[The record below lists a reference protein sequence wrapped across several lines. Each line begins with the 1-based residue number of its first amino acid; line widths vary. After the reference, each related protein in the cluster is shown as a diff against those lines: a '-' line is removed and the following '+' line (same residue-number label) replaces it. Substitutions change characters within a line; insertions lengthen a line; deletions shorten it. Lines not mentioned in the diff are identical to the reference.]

1 MQRRLT
7 ADAGPGHNRR
17 DVKGTIAAAA
27 VVACVCASGCL
38 YEVEAIDLTQQDV
51 RMTFLHTSD
60 IHSRI
65 FPYDHDPLYT
75 EEQLGLVPG
84 RGPYGGIARV
94 AGIVEREREKAGRAL
109 WFDSGDLFQGA
120 PVFNEFGG
128 EAEVRA
134 LSVAGIDAMALG
146 NHEFDAGPRNVARQF
161 GNFADFPLLAANY
174 RFLLDEQPFARDFQS
189 IVQPFVVFNV
199 DGLVIGVIG
208 MGNLSSM
215 NGLEDGGNSLGILPL
230 ETLQTVQ
237 SHVNQMR
244 DDVDLVVVL
253 DHLGLGEDETIA
265 RNLCGIDL
273 ILGGHHHIAL
283 DPPKL
288 IQYDPDP
295 DILFGGEVE
304 SEDPLPDGT
313 PISQDDFNDI
323 LGYCPDEWKRDTL
336 LSHPN
341 AFSKFVGRLDV
352 VVRDRRIVSHDY
364 KLFPVDNT
372 APEHADVTWVLED
385 YQEEMRRRYNFD
397 VVVTHATARMTRFGT
412 TGGDSAL
419 GNFLAESMQ
428 FREFV
433 ETDFCVTN
441 SLGIRT
447 DIDEGPVTIEKIFN
461 VMPFDNTI
469 ATMFL
474 SGLEVQE
481 LLDFSTARS
490 AERGCT
496 SQIQVSGV
504 SFTMNCRTGKAE
516 DIVLNGEPLSPNGV
530 YELCTNNYIGRGG
543 SGFKVL
549 GRNTTF
555 IDTGI
560 SLRDAVIDQLQALP
574 ELPVCYDE
582 NTPVENCHEGIA
594 VEDGRITT
602 KY

>member
-1 MQRRLT
+1 M
-7 ADAGPGHNRR
+7 
-17 DVKGTIAAAA
+17 DVKGTVLAVALSVCVIAP
-27 VVACVCASGCL
+27 GCL
-38 YEVEAIDLTQQDV
+38 YEVEDIDLSGQDV

-94 AGIVEREREKAGRAL
+94 AGIVERERAKAGRSL
-109 WFDSGDLFQGA
+109 WVDSGDLFQGA

-128 EAEVRA
+128 EAEVKA
-134 LSVAGIDAMALG
+134 LSVGGIDAMALG

-161 GNFADFPLLAANY
+161 GNFADFPVLAANY
-174 RFLLDEQPFARDFQS
+174 KFMRDEQPFNDEFEQ
-189 IVQPFVVFNV
+189 IVSPYVVFNV
-199 DGLVIGVIG
+199 DGLVIGIIG

-215 NGLEDGGNSLGILPL
+215 NGLEDGGNSLGVLPL

-237 SHVNQMR
+237 THVNQLR
-244 DDVDLVVVL
+244 DDVDLIVIL

-288 IQYDPDP
+288 IPYDPDP
-295 DILFGGEVE
+295 EILFGGEIE
-304 SEDPLPDGT
+304 SEDPLPGQ
-313 PISQDDFNDI
+313 PVAPEKDFNDI
-323 LGYCPDEWKRDTL
+323 LGYCPAEWERDTL

-341 AFSKFVGRLDV
+341 AFSKFVGRLDI
-352 VVRDRRIVSHDY
+352 VVRDKRIVSHRY
-364 KLFPVDNT
+364 ELFPVDNT
-372 APEHADVTWVLED
+372 APEHPDVLFALED
-385 YQEEMRRRYNFD
+385 YEEEMRRRYNFD
-397 VVVTHATARMTRFGT
+397 VVVTNAKTRMTRFGS

-447 DIDEGPVTIEKIFN
+447 DIDEGPVSIEKIFN

-504 SFTMNCRTGKAE
+504 RFTMNCRTGKAE
-516 DIVLNGEPLSPNGV
+516 DIVLNGEPLSDNGV

-574 ELPVCYDE
+574 ELPVCADP
-582 NTPVENCHEGIA
+582 NTPLEQCHEGTA